1 MKDLTKIRESFL
13 TEEDLAP
20 KTLSVPLFY
29 PQAKRKERVIMKDSK
44 VNNRDTFSDQV
55 CGALFPVVYSLNHG
69 KNILPNS
76 PEHRILK
83 DLLIKCNT

>member
-20 KTLSVPLFY
+20 KVNLLY
-29 PQAKRKERVIMKDSK
+29 PQAKRKERMIMKESK
-44 VNNRDTFSDQV
+44 VNERDSLLDKV
-55 CGALFPVVYSLNHG
+55 CGTLNPIIYALNKG

-76 PEHRILK
+76 IEHRILK
-83 DLLIKCNT
+83 DLLIKLNE